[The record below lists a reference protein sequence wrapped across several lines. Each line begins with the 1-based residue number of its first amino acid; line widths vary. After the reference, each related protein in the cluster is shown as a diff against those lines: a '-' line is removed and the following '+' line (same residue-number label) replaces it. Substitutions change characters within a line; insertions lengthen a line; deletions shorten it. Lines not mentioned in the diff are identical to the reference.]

1 MNLDFLGRGLKFP
14 FSFHRRSGGAQV
26 SSATSAEHEHIH
38 DSPQNTD
45 RNLLLVRIAY
55 RVIQSQV
62 EGNLV
67 YPFYRE
73 PRRSSPPR
81 QFRAVAGK

>member
-1 MNLDFLGRGLKFP
+1 M
-14 FSFHRRSGGAQV
+14 SFD
-26 SSATSAEHEHIH
+26 

>member
-1 MNLDFLGRGLKFP
+1 VRFDDLP
-14 FSFHRRSGGAQV
+14 A
-26 SSATSAEHEHIH
+26 
-38 DSPQNTD
+38 NTD
-45 RNLLLVRIAY
+45 RNLLPVHIAY

-73 PRRSSPPR
+73 APASPAR
-81 QFRAVAGK
+81 